1 MELLKPLGLNFK
13 LLFIQFVGFMLL
25 FWMLKRFLFTRI
37 LDMIQRRSDEIRSA
51 YEANEKAREEAE
63 ALRRG
68 YEQKLQEAR
77 AEADAIIQLARQT
90 AEKVGQEIIEKTRQ
104 EAAQIRERGLAE
116 IEQEKKKVITEIRRE
131 VITLSVDIARQ
142 VIEKAIDQHEA
153 ERLADKVIA
162 NIGSM
167 RT

>member
-13 LLFIQFVGFMLL
+13 LLFIQFVGFMIL
-25 FWMLKRFLFTRI
+25 FWMLKKFLFTRV
-37 LDMIQRRSDEIRSA
+37 LDMIQRRGEEIRSA
-51 YEANEKAREEAE
+51 YEANEKAKQEAE

-77 AEADAIIQLARQT
+77 AEADAILQTARQT
-90 AEKVGQEIIEKTRQ
+90 AEKLGQEIIEKTRQ

-116 IEQEKKKVITEIRRE
+116 IEQEKKKVITEIRRD
-131 VITLSVDIARQ
+131 VVNLSVDIARR
-142 VIEKAIDQHEA
+142 IIDKAVDQREA
-153 ERLADKVIA
+153 ERLADEVIGA
-162 NIGSM
+162 IGSM